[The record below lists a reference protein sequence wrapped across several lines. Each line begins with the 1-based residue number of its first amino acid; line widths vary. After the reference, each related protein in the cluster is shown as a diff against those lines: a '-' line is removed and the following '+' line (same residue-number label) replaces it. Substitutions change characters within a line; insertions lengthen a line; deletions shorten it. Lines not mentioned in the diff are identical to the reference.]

1 MSAPERCA
9 LVVIDV
15 QVGFDDP
22 VWGPRNNPG
31 CEANVAALIGGW
43 RARGEPVVFVRHDS
57 DEGPDSPLAPG
68 QPGNA
73 FKPAVTGEPDLLVT
87 KQVHSAFYGQPDLD
101 TWLKSRDIRSLA
113 ICGIAT
119 DHCCETT
126 ARMAGDLGYETLFV
140 QDATHAFDRVGPGGD
155 KVTADEVCRATAA
168 SIHGEFAT
176 VVTTKELLAD

>member
-1 MSAPERCA
+1 MSPPERCA

-22 VWGPRNNPG
+22 VWGRRNNPG
-31 CEANVAALIGGW
+31 CEANVAALIGSW
-43 RARGEPVVFVRHDS
+43 RARGEPIIFVRHDS
-57 DEGPDSPLAPG
+57 HERPDSPLAPG

-101 TWLKSRDIRSLA
+101 RWLQSHDIRALA

-140 QDATHAFDRVGPGGD
+140 QDATHTFDRVGPGGD
-155 KVTADEVCRATAA
+155 KVTADEICRATAA

-176 VVTTKELLAD
+176 VVTTKEVLGD

>member
-1 MSAPERCA
+1 MPPPERFA

-22 VWGPRNNPG
+22 VWGARNNLG
-31 CEANVAALIGGW
+31 CEANVAALIGRW
-43 RARGEPVVFVRHDS
+43 RARGAPIVFVRHDS
-57 DEGPDSPLAPG
+57 NEGAVSPLAPN

-101 TWLKSRDIRSLA
+101 SWLQSHDIKALA

-126 ARMAGDLGYETLFV
+126 ARMAGDLGYETFFV
-140 QDATHAFDRVGPGGD
+140 QDATHAFDRVGPDGT
-155 KVTADEVCRATAA
+155 KVTADEVSRVTAA

-176 VVTTKELLAD
+176 VVTTQELLAD